1 MGFVSTQRLVQR
13 GPPPSASP
21 TLLPS
26 QTAEEKKKKPWV
38 NKLSSIHCREGNA
51 TVVFMKRKYILGWGK
66 SMQPPTM
73 RMMLICLFFFKVS
86 RHFSFTLEI
95 IVCFYNPPGLTLLSL
110 ESSANCSP
118 CVISFEPSD
127 SGNQVCF
134 EWLQWR
140 FECRQIPALLVV
152 MVPLLGAPDC
162 RKSKIG
168 FIDAKYTEWMKEWM
182 ILNLVT
188 VQLSPAVIWKILL
201 ICAKSSI
208 PEISY
213 FGDNICVEFKKKIIL
228 RVFLWSTW
236 GMLLI
241 LVASGCFWHIFKN
254 LQASWLKLLAV
265 TPEIII
271 NIISFFL
278 WHVIFSLSSRP
289 NRPTTLAIGNLRL

>member
-13 GPPPSASP
+13 GPPTSAAP

-95 IVCFYNPPGLTLLSL
+95 IVCFYNPPGLTFLSL

-127 SGNQVCF
+127 FWEPG
-134 EWLQWR
+134 
-140 FECRQIPALLVV
+140 LLR
-152 MVPLLGAPDC
+152 M
-162 RKSKIG
+162 
-168 FIDAKYTEWMKEWM
+168 
-182 ILNLVT
+182 VT
-188 VQLSPAVIWKILL
+188 VKIWVSPDPG
-201 ICAKSSI
+201 S
-208 PEISY
+208 
-213 FGDNICVEFKKKIIL
+213 
-228 RVFLWSTW
+228 
-236 GMLLI
+236 
-241 LVASGCFWHIFKN
+241 
-254 LQASWLKLLAV
+254 
-265 TPEIII
+265 
-271 NIISFFL
+271 
-278 WHVIFSLSSRP
+278 SSRDGP
-289 NRPTTLAIGNLRL
+289 FAESSRLPQK